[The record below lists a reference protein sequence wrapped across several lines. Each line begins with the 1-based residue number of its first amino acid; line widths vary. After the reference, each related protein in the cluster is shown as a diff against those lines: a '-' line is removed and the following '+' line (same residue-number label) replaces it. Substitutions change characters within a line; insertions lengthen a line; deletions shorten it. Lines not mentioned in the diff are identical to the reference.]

1 MQGEQKEIK
10 VLHIDDEPDL
20 LALTKAYLERVN
32 EDLNIDSV
40 TSAEEGMVLLKD
52 GNYDVV
58 LSDYMMPEMDGL
70 EFLKIIRES
79 GNEIPFIMFTGKG
92 RELVA
97 IEALNK
103 GANHY
108 LQKGGDA
115 ESLYR
120 TVGHMIKDV
129 VAKKWA
135 EDALNV
141 SETRYRRLFE
151 TAQDGILLLDADTG
165 QITDVNPFLIALLG
179 YSHEELI
186 GKKLWEIGLFVNR
199 AVSQSSFKELQE
211 KRYIRY
217 ENLPLET
224 KTGKLINAEFVSN
237 VYQVDG
243 GNVIQC
249 NIRDI
254 TDRKRAEDELTEIRD
269 HRERFL
275 RELEAKNRE
284 LEYFTYTV
292 SHDLGSPLFAIQGF
306 TSLARGDLERGEIA
320 NVEEYLKR
328 IENATMKMD
337 RLLED
342 TLQLSRIGRVI
353 NPPEDIP
360 FAEIVEDAQ
369 NQVEGQIN
377 SSGVDV
383 SVVKNFP
390 TVRVDRL
397 RIIEVLVNLI
407 GNSLKYV
414 GEQSSPKIDIGFHV
428 DSDETVFFVKDNGR
442 GIDPS
447 LHQRVFELFF
457 QGDKRIEGTGA
468 GLAIVKRIIE
478 VHGGRIWIDSE
489 KGKGCTVCFTLPVP

>member
-10 VLHIDDEPDL
+10 LLHIDDEPAL
-20 LALTKAYLERVN
+20 LALTKAYLKRVN
-32 EDLNIDSV
+32 EDLHIDSV
-40 TSAEEGMVLLKD
+40 TSAEDGMVLLKD

-58 LSDYMMPEMDGL
+58 LSDYMLPGMDGL
-70 EFLKIIRES
+70 DFLQIIRES
-79 GNEIPFIMFTGKG
+79 GNEIPFIMFTGRG

-97 IEALNK
+97 IEALNR
-103 GANHY
+103 GASHY
-108 LQKGGDA
+108 LQKGEDA

-120 TVGHMIKDV
+120 TLGHMIQEV
-129 VAKKWA
+129 VVKKWA
-135 EDALNV
+135 EDALNI
-141 SETRYRRLFE
+141 SEIRYRRLFE

-179 YSHEELI
+179 YSHEELM
-186 GKKLWEIGLFVNR
+186 GKKLWEIGLFENR
-199 AVSQSSFKELQE
+199 AVSQSTFNELQ
-211 KRYIRY
+211 KKGYIRY

-224 KTGKLINAEFVSN
+224 KIGKLINVEFVSN
-237 VYQVDG
+237 VYRVDG
-243 GNVIQC
+243 ENVIQC

-254 TDRKRAEDELTEIRD
+254 TDRKRAEDELKEIRD

-306 TSLARGDLERGEIA
+306 TSLARKDLERGEIA
-320 NVEEYLKR
+320 KVEEYLKR
-328 IENATMKMD
+328 IENAAMKMD

-383 SVVKNFP
+383 SVVKNSP
-390 TVRVDRL
+390 TVHVDRE
-397 RIIEVLVNLI
+397 RIEEMLVNLI
-407 GNSLKYV
+407 GNSLKYM
-414 GEQSSPKIDIGFHV
+414 GEQSNPKIEIGFRV
-428 DSDETVFFVKDNGR
+428 DGDETVFFVKDNGR

-447 LHQRVFELFF
+447 QHEKVFELFY
-457 QGDKRIEGTGA
+457 QVDKSGDGTGA

-489 KGKGCTVCFTLPVP
+489 KGKGCTVCFTLPVQ